1 MNHSS
6 EIKQCKYI
14 SDIYSLLYKKP
25 SFAKLADLY
34 AHALVIPVTTASAE
48 RSFSALKRIKT
59 YLRNTTQQERL
70 SSLAIISI
78 NENEVDVQKVSENS
92 A

>member
-1 MNHSS
+1 
-6 EIKQCKYI
+6 
-14 SDIYSLLYKKP
+14 
-25 SFAKLADLY
+25 LY
-34 AHALVIPVTTASAE
+34 ARALVIPVTTASAE

-78 NENEVDVQKVSENS
+78 NENEVDVQKVLENF
-92 A
+92 AKAKDRKLILKK